1 MNSNP
6 SQATANKTSPVRA
19 GWMFAALILLI
30 VCAFVF
36 VPLVTENTGS
46 ACEAAASELA
56 RTQSI
61 SLRIGRFNLTARFGS
76 GLARLFGG
84 PAVEQIVRKKYPAM
98 PVVMSCSAAWWGL
111 LIAPQETKRALNR

>member
-1 MNSNP
+1 MKP
-6 SQATANKTSPVRA
+6 KPPAAAAEKTSPVRT
-19 GWMFAALILLI
+19 GWMFAGIVLL
-30 VCAFVF
+30 VLCAFVF
-36 VPLVTENTGS
+36 IPLAAENTGS

-56 RTQSI
+56 RSQSI

-84 PAVEQIVRKKYPAM
+84 PAVEQIVQKKYPAM
-98 PVVMSCSAAWWGL
+98 PVAMSCSAAWWGL

>member
-1 MNSNP
+1 MRRGDLMNQNP
-6 SQATANKTSPVRA
+6 PAEKLSPVRA
-19 GWMFAALILLI
+19 GWMFAVLILL
-30 VCAFVF
+30 VLCAFAF
-36 VPLVTENTGS
+36 IPLVAENTGS

-76 GLARLFGG
+76 GFARSFGG

-98 PVVMSCSAAWWGL
+98 P
-111 LIAPQETKRALNR
+111 

>member
-1 MNSNP
+1 MKP
-6 SQATANKTSPVRA
+6 KPPPAPAEKTSPVPA
-19 GWMFAALILLI
+19 AWMFVAIVLL
-30 VCAFVF
+30 VLCVFAFI
-36 VPLVTENTGS
+36 PLVAENTGS

-61 SLRIGRFNLTARFGS
+61 SLRIGRFNLTAIFGS
-76 GLARLFGG
+76 GLARSFGG

-111 LIAPQETKRALNR
+111 LIAPQETMRAL